1 MECLTSVVE
10 LSLGITDPFHN
21 LFHSSLHI
29 SFEVYACSLNWI
41 QLLTLQ
47 AHCMPLSNVSEIM
60 VKLPS

>member
-10 LSLGITDPFHN
+10 LGLVNTDPYPN

-29 SFEVYACSLNWI
+29 SSEVYVCSLNWI

-47 AHCMPLSNVSEIM
+47 AHYIPLSNVSEIIM
-60 VKLPS
+60 KLPS